1 MSVGN
6 ISSRLV
12 LAGATLGSVL
22 CLGMT
27 PRSIAGEQKLD
38 GLRVVAEPVLGKNC
52 QFLRLYLEN
61 TTAKPVEI
69 RDGLQPA
76 FTVDQWITFKVDGVP
91 VEAKV
96 RGVHSLMIGETKL
109 LPAKAKSYIGA
120 AVLRVYGATAFGG
133 YTPILNLQPGK
144 HALEV
149 SSKKGVNST
158 KLEVTVPAKAAPVD
172 PAPGAFPEPELVL
185 SLTQAKHV
193 RNALLISMHVLNRT
207 DRKLQFPHDGEEPPW
222 HTGPWFDL
230 EVNGKAYQPK
240 IRPLAAPKEKGFMTI
255 KPLDNEY
262 RGELLIPLHGF
273 DEVFFK
279 NNHYYTPILPLDPGK
294 YNIRVIPTKRWF
306 QPGITP
312 PLPASI
318 DIVVPAAKKAN

>member
-1 MSVGN
+1 MSFGK
-6 ISSRLV
+6 ISAPLV
-12 LAGATLGSVL
+12 LSGAALGSIL
-22 CLGMT
+22 WLGMIRT
-27 PRSIAGEQKLD
+27 SAAGEQKLD

-69 RDGLQPA
+69 HASLQPA
-76 FTVDQWITFKVDGVP
+76 FTVDKWFTFRVDGVP
-91 VEAKV
+91 MEAKV
-96 RGVHSLMIGETKL
+96 RGVHSLMMGEKKL
-109 LPAKAKSYIGA
+109 IASKAKIYVGA

-144 HALEV
+144 HTLEV
-149 SSKKGVNST
+149 ASKKGTNST

-172 PAPGAFPEPELVL
+172 PAPGAFPEPDLVL

-273 DEVFFK
+273 DKDFFK
-279 NNHYYTPILPLDPGK
+279 NNSYYTPMLPLDPGK
-294 YNIRVIPTKRWF
+294 YSIRVIPTKRWF

-312 PLPASI
+312 PLPVGI
-318 DIVVPAAKKAN
+318 DVVVPEGKKAN